1 MRKRVSHQQIA
12 EFVMNPRNRNG
23 KAWKKCNTDGDACG
37 KKQESTKEPSEC
49 KRRDDFRS
57 QARDSLAPLR
67 ENELQG
73 KKHTCGDKG
82 VIKSSDQRL
91 QIRRIGA
98 DHCEHAED
106 NTSEGARTKIIRS

>member
-1 MRKRVSHQQIA
+1 
-12 EFVMNPRNRNG
+12 
-23 KAWKKCNTDGDACG
+23 
-37 KKQESTKEPSEC
+37 
-49 KRRDDFRS
+49 
-57 QARDSLAPLR
+57 LR

-73 KKHTCGDKG
+73 KKHNCGDKG

-106 NTSEGARTKIIRS
+106 NTGEGARTKTIRS